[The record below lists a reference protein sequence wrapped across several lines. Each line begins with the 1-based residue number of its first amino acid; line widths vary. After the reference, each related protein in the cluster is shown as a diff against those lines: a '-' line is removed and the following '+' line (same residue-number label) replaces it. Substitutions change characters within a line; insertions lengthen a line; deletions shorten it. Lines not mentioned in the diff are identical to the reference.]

1 MEKKD
6 IKVTQR
12 IYELKNKIYT
22 NRLEDVF
29 KSTICFF
36 ENNDK
41 KIVSAAGSGL
51 FLKYK
56 NEYYVI
62 TAAHV
67 IAEYY
72 NDTFVILSDKELVL
86 GGRLVSS
93 EIPNTGKREDDKID
107 ISILKLCEKSTKEML
122 KNFTPIEDTEIELA
136 HNQDKYNTYFSV
148 GFPQTRTGPVWGEKR
163 IRSIGFT
170 YQSEIDFDFSFEK
183 YGFKKSTTIPIK
195 FDGEIIN
202 AKNPHPHLAPKLKG
216 ISGSGLWHFFDK
228 DKKSLIGIL
237 IERIND
243 IDNKV
248 IVATKID
255 IVIKM
260 IEEMNKSY

>member
-1 MEKKD
+1 MNKD
-6 IKVTQR
+6 IEVIQR
-12 IYELKNKIYT
+12 VYELKNKIFT
-22 NRLEDVF
+22 PRLEEIF

-67 IAEYY
+67 LAEYY
-72 NDTFVILSDKELVL
+72 NDTFVILADKELVL

-93 EIPNTGKREDDKID
+93 PMPKSGKRKDDKID
-107 ISILKLCEKSTKEML
+107 ISILKLCETSTEEML
-122 KNFTPIEDTEIELA
+122 KNFTPIDESEIELN
-136 HNQDKYNTYFSV
+136 HKQDKYNTYFSV

-170 YQSEIDFDFSFEK
+170 YQSEIDFEFN
-183 YGFKKSTTIPIK
+183 FKKYDFKESITIPIK
-195 FDGEIIN
+195 FDGDVIS
-202 AKNPHPHLAPKLKG
+202 AKKTNPHLAPKLDG
-216 ISGSGLWHFFDK
+216 ISGSGLWHFFEK
-228 DKKSLIGIL
+228 DKKSLIGIS

-243 IDNKV
+243 PDNKV
-248 IVATKID
+248 FVATKID
-255 IVIKM
+255 VVIEM
-260 IEEMNKSY
+260 IEKMNKSC